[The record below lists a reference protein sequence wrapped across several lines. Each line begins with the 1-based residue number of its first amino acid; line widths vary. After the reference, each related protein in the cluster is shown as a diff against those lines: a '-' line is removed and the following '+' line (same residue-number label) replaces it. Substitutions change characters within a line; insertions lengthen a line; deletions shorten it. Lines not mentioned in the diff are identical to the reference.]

1 MRITKMNKINE
12 FINSGLY
19 ETFLKAVQE
28 RNVEIDNIVPFSLLD
43 YDRERLVAA
52 RIEIEDLKALLST
65 NMEEAT
71 SFVKSKMQLD
81 FDEEDEYPVGEE
93 VIDDEKPR
101 TINELPYY
109 KNFVVAFLI
118 EYYLL
123 KIQPKEL
130 GKCLKRIRIAHASK
144 YEDRLKELW
153 KNVL

>member
-109 KNFVVAFLI
+109 KNFLVAFLI

>member
-1 MRITKMNKINE
+1 MNKINE

-19 ETFLKAVQE
+19 ETLLKAVQE

-65 NMEEAT
+65 NI

-109 KNFVVAFLI
+109 KNFLVAFLI

-130 GKCLKRIRIAHASK
+130 GKYLKRIRIAHASK

>member
-19 ETFLKAVQE
+19 ETLLKAVQE
-28 RNVEIDNIVPFSLLD
+28 RYVEIDNIVPFSLLD

-65 NMEEAT
+65 NIEGAT
-71 SFVKSKMQLD
+71 S

-109 KNFVVAFLI
+109 KNFLVAFLI

-130 GKCLKRIRIAHASK
+130 GKYLKRIRIAHASK
-144 YEDRLKELW
+144 YEGRLKELW

>member
-1 MRITKMNKINE
+1 MNKINE

-19 ETFLKAVQE
+19 ETLLKAVQE

-109 KNFVVAFLI
+109 KNFLVAFLI

-123 KIQPKEL
+123 KIQPTEL
-130 GKCLKRIRIAHASK
+130 GKYLGIFSK
-144 YEDRLKELW
+144 YLTNCLS
-153 KNVL
+153 V

>member
-1 MRITKMNKINE
+1 MNKINE

-19 ETFLKAVQE
+19 ETLLKAVQIKE
-28 RNVEIDNIVPFSLLD
+28 NVEIDSIVPFSLLA
-43 YDRERLVAA
+43 YDKERLVAA

-65 NMEEAT
+65 NIEEAT

-109 KNFVVAFLI
+109 KNFLVAFLI

-130 GKCLKRIRIAHASK
+130 GKYLG
-144 YEDRLKELW
+144 
-153 KNVL
+153 

>member
-19 ETFLKAVQE
+19 ETLLKAVQE
-28 RNVEIDNIVPFSLLD
+28 RNVEIDNIVPFSLLG
-43 YDRERLVAA
+43 YDRKRLVAA

-109 KNFVVAFLI
+109 KNFLVAFLI

-130 GKCLKRIRIAHASK
+130 GKYLG
-144 YEDRLKELW
+144 
-153 KNVL
+153 